1 MRVIARGA
9 LRDFWESPGKHD
21 AEEPLEAWFAHAKAA
36 EWANWGDVKADYPS
50 ADWVGN
56 DRVVF
61 NIGGNKFRLVVKMEF
76 GKQMIFIRFIGTHK
90 EYDEIKDITTI

>member
-1 MRVIARGA
+1 MHVIARGT
-9 LRDFWESPGKHD
+9 LRDFWESPGKQD
-21 AEEPLEAWFAHAKAA
+21 AQEALCAWHAHAKAV
-36 EWANWGDVKADYPS
+36 EWTNWGDVKADYPR

-61 NIGGNKFRLVVKMEF
+61 DIGGNKYRLVMKMEF
-76 GKQMIFIRFIGTHK
+76 AKQRIYIRFLGTHK

>member
-1 MRVIARGA
+1 MRVIARVT
-9 LRDFWESPGKHD
+9 LRDFWESPGNQD
-21 AEEPLEAWFAHAKAA
+21 AKEPLEAWFAHARAA
-36 EWANWGDVKADYPS
+36 EWTNWGDVKADYPS